1 MLQFFLIADS
11 SVNKFESYLLNQ
23 CYFFNTL
30 LFHELTSSISKQIG
44 HNRPIVLCGN
54 ILYSNSFLPGRSQ
67 GFANLR
73 TSYRSRD
80 HADFSLRYLC
90 RKTYNATQLHMKYIP
105 IPHFP
110 KCILQFKDNQ
120 KMLLQRPLVPSRRS
134 LPAES
139 SSNCHIRLYEP
150 FRRLQNPLDDRWH
163 DEKVSQSGV

>member
-1 MLQFFLIADS
+1 MLQFLLIADS

-90 RKTYNATQLHMKYIP
+90 RKTYNATQLHMKYICNLKT
-105 IPHFP
+105 IK
-110 KCILQFKDNQ
+110 KCCSSGLWFLHEEVFLPNQAQIAIFGSMNPCDAFRILLTIGGMTK
-120 KMLLQRPLVPSRRS
+120 K
-134 LPAES
+134 
-139 SSNCHIRLYEP
+139 
-150 FRRLQNPLDDRWH
+150 
-163 DEKVSQSGV
+163 